1 MYWKLSKHANEP
13 LSVKTS
19 GQLLLHIMRGVLV
32 VCVIYMLLPI
42 TLIYLFSL
50 FSSGFP
56 IGPVLIGL
64 AVWWSRRQD
73 KRR

>member
-1 MYWKLSKHANEP
+1 
-13 LSVKTS
+13 
-19 GQLLLHIMRGVLV
+19 MRGVLV

-56 IGPVLIGL
+56 IGPVLLGL
-64 AVWWSRRQD
+64 VLWWSQRQD
-73 KRR
+73 NRR

>member
-1 MYWKLSKHANEP
+1 MK
-13 LSVKTS
+13 
-19 GQLLLHIMRGVLV
+19 GVLA

-56 IGPVLIGL
+56 IAPVLISL
-64 AVWWSRRQD
+64 ALWWSQRQD

>member
-1 MYWKLSKHANEP
+1 
-13 LSVKTS
+13 
-19 GQLLLHIMRGVLV
+19 MRGVLG

-64 AVWWSRRQD
+64 ALWWSQRQN